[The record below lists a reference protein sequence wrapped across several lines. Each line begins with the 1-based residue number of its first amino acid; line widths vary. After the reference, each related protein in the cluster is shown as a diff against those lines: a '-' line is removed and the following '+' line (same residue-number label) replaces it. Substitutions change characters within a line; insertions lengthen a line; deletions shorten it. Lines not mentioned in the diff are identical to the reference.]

1 MSTPYFEE
9 QDRLRRE
16 MAATPEG
23 KFLAEIHMDYYDTE
37 SAARRV
43 AEHAV
48 KRLGEQRERMEQAVR
63 FLETLAAEM
72 ESAAKGSGF
81 ANPANIAR
89 QARRIIEALNIK
101 PV

>member
-1 MSTPYFEE
+1 MP
-9 QDRLRRE
+9 
-16 MAATPEG
+16 
-23 KFLAEIHMDYYDTE
+23 
-37 SAARRV
+37 
-43 AEHAV
+43 V

-89 QARRIIEALNIK
+89 QARGLVETLNTE